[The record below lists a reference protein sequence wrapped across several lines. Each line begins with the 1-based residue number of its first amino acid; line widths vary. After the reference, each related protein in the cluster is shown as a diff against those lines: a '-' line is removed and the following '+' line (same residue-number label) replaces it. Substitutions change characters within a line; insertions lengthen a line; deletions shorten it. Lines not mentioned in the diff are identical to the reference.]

1 MTIPEIILEQL
12 GGRKFIVCTGC
23 KNFLADGD
31 NKLIMT
37 IPRNASKANRLE
49 VTYNYGMDD
58 YTMRF
63 YRHTSGRFMQ
73 KRLLEGKDPW
83 IPAKD
88 KDIKV
93 FNGVYCDQL
102 RELFTEVTGM
112 VIPMSITI
120 NGVKFG

>member
-1 MTIPEIILEQL
+1 MTIPEIILNQL
-12 GGRKFIVCTGC
+12 GGGKFVACTGC
-23 KNFLADGD
+23 KDFLADGD

-37 IPRNASKANRLE
+37 IPRNGSKANRLE
-49 VTYNYGMDD
+49 VIYNYSMDD

-63 YRHTSGRFMQ
+63 YRHTNGRFMQ
-73 KRLLEGKDPW
+73 KRFLQGKDPW

-88 KDIKV
+88 TDIKV
-93 FNGVYCDQL
+93 FKGVYCDQL

-112 VIPMSITI
+112 LIPMSITI